1 MCAEIKW
8 RNCLETR
15 CRETDPPT
23 DLLTMSPTKGAFE
36 LPAFVSLIELIEF
49 VFRQTTSDRDV
60 ARTPVFVV
68 RAKSLLVRNRFLAGS
83 TDIGN

>member
-23 DLLTMSPTKGAFE
+23 DLLTMSPILGA
-36 LPAFVSLIELIEF
+36 LASLRLVWLVEF
-49 VFRQTTSDRDV
+49 VFR
-60 ARTPVFVV
+60 
-68 RAKSLLVRNRFLAGS
+68 
-83 TDIGN
+83 